1 MYRHPKNL
9 PQKTLAKR
17 KISFVYVSYLVLW
30 VSNMDL
36 TGYKE
41 VAVKLSNFNG
51 WLIMKA
57 KRMMKN
63 LRYIFE
69 LAVSQ

>member
-9 PQKTLAKR
+9 PQKTLPKR
-17 KISFVYVSYLVLW
+17 NIVCLCVVSGV
-30 VSNMDL
+30 MGIETDR
-36 TGYKE
+36 TGYE
-41 VAVKLSNFNG
+41 EIAVELSNFDG

-69 LAVSQ
+69 IAVSH